1 MHLAINTIKHSSLGE
16 GLVRLLGIGGFI
28 SLLLLISTPSF
39 AKQWTL
45 PECINYAIE
54 HNISLKQREN
64 TRRQNELNLNT
75 AKNSRLPD
83 ANAGISEN
91 LGFGR
96 SLGMDNTYSKNNT
109 SNTSFQISTS
119 VPLLTGNRIPN
130 TIKFNQL
137 NLEASTADLEKAR
150 NDIRTQIAQQYIQI
164 VYDSE
169 ILAVAKRQIGIDSLQ
184 CYRLEEME
192 KNGKA
197 TPTEVLQQKAT
208 MEQSRLTA
216 TQAENTYRLDI
227 LALTQLLELPSPE
240 GFSIVTPTLPSNSGN
255 LININPEIIYQE
267 AIAVKPEVQ
276 AEQLRLKASDA
287 NILIAKSAKYPTLS
301 FSAGLG
307 TNYYKTLNGN
317 YKQDSFGSQLKNNFS
332 QNLGLQ
338 LNVPIFNRFAT
349 RNSIKSASI
358 DKENQ
363 QLALDNVK
371 KSLYKEIQQVY
382 YNTIAAEAKYKSSL
396 QAEVTS
402 KDAFNLTQSKYE
414 NGKATIT
421 EFNESRNNLMKAE
434 SDLIQARYQLIYQK
448 ALIDF
453 YRGKELK
460 F

>member
-1 MHLAINTIKHSSLGE
+1 MKTLILSALMSLGAT
-16 GLVRLLGIGGFI
+16 
-28 SLLLLISTPSF
+28 SSF
-39 AKQWTL
+39 AQKQWTL

-64 TRRQNELNLNT
+64 TRRQNEVSLNT

-83 ANAGISEN
+83 LNAGVSES

-119 VPLLTGNRIPN
+119 VPILTGNRIEN
-130 TIKFNQL
+130 TIKLNQL

-164 VYDSE
+164 VYDTE

-184 CYRLEEME
+184 LYRLQEME
-192 KNGKA
+192 RNGKA
-197 TPTEVLQQKAT
+197 TLTEVLQQQST

-216 TQAENTYRLDI
+216 TQAENTYRLDL

-240 GFSIVTPTLPSNSGN
+240 GFSIVIPTLPSNSGS
-255 LININPEIIYQE
+255 LINVNPEIIYQE

-276 AEQLRLKASDA
+276 AEELRLKASDA

-301 FSAGLG
+301 FNAGLG

-317 YKQDSFGSQLKNNFS
+317 YKQDSFSSQLKNNFS
-332 QNLGLQ
+332 QSLGLQ
-338 LNVPIFNRFAT
+338 LNVPIFNRYAT

-371 KSLYKEIQQVY
+371 KTLYKEIQQVY

-396 QAEVTS
+396 QAKVTS
-402 KDAFNLTQSKYE
+402 DDAFNLTQSKYE

-421 EFNESRNNLMKAE
+421 EFNESKNNLMKAE
-434 SDLIQARYQLIYQK
+434 SDLVQARYQLIYQK

-453 YRGKELK
+453 YRGKE
-460 F
+460 FRF

>member
-1 MHLAINTIKHSSLGE
+1 MPLAINTIKHPSLWE
-16 GLVRLLGIGGFI
+16 GLVRLLGIV
-28 SLLLLISTPSF
+28 LLLLFICTPSF

-64 TRRQNELNLNT
+64 TRRQNEVSLNT

-83 ANAGISEN
+83 LNAGISEN

-119 VPLLTGNRIPN
+119 VPILTGNRIEN
-130 TIKFNQL
+130 TIKLNQL

-164 VYDSE
+164 VYDTE

-184 CYRLEEME
+184 LYRLQEME
-192 KNGKA
+192 RNGKA
-197 TPTEVLQQKAT
+197 TLTEVLQQKST

-216 TQAENTYRLDI
+216 TQAENTYRLDL
-227 LALTQLLELPSPE
+227 LALSQLLELPSPE
-240 GFSIVTPTLPSNSGN
+240 GFSIVIPTLPNNYGS
-255 LININPEIIYQE
+255 LINVNPEIIYQE

-301 FSAGLG
+301 FNAGLG

-317 YKQDSFGSQLKNNFS
+317 YKQDSFGSQIKNNFS
-332 QNLGLQ
+332 QSLGLQ

-371 KSLYKEIQQVY
+371 KTLYKEIQQVY
-382 YNTIAAEAKYKSSL
+382 YNTVAAEAKYKSSL

-402 KDAFNLTQSKYE
+402 KDAFNLTQAKYE

-421 EFNESRNNLMKAE
+421 EFNESKNNMMKAE
-434 SDLIQARYQLIYQK
+434 SDLVQARYQLIYQK

-453 YRGKELK
+453 YRGKELR

>member
-1 MHLAINTIKHSSLGE
+1 MKTLILSALMSLGAT
-16 GLVRLLGIGGFI
+16 
-28 SLLLLISTPSF
+28 SSF
-39 AKQWTL
+39 AQKQWTL

-64 TRRQNELNLNT
+64 TRRQNEVSLNT

-83 ANAGISEN
+83 LNAGVSES

-119 VPLLTGNRIPN
+119 VPILTGNRIEN
-130 TIKFNQL
+130 TIKLNQL

-164 VYDSE
+164 VYDTE

-184 CYRLEEME
+184 LYRLQEME
-192 KNGKA
+192 RNGKS
-197 TPTEVLQQKAT
+197 TLTEVLQQQST

-216 TQAENTYRLDI
+216 TQAENTYRLDL

-240 GFSIVTPTLPSNSGN
+240 GFSIVIPTLPSNSGS
-255 LININPEIIYQE
+255 LINVNPEIIYQE

-276 AEQLRLKASDA
+276 AEELRLKASDA

-301 FSAGLG
+301 FNAGLG

-317 YKQDSFGSQLKNNFS
+317 YKQDSFSSQIKNNFS
-332 QNLGLQ
+332 QSLGLQ
-338 LNVPIFNRFAT
+338 LNVPIFNRYAT

-371 KSLYKEIQQVY
+371 KTLYKEIQQVY

-396 QAEVTS
+396 QAKVTS
-402 KDAFNLTQSKYE
+402 DDAFNLTQSKYE

-421 EFNESRNNLMKAE
+421 EFNESKNNLMKAE
-434 SDLIQARYQLIYQK
+434 SDLVQARYQLIYQK

-453 YRGKELK
+453 YRGKE
-460 F
+460 FRF

>member
-1 MHLAINTIKHSSLGE
+1 MHLAINTIKHPSLGE

-45 PECINYAIE
+45 LECINYAIE
-54 HNISLKQREN
+54 HNINLKQREN
-64 TRRQNELNLNT
+64 TRRQNELSLNT

-130 TIKFNQL
+130 TIKLNQL

-197 TPTEVLQQKAT
+197 TLTEVLQQKAT

>member
-1 MHLAINTIKHSSLGE
+1 MPLAINTIKHPSLWE
-16 GLVRLLGIGGFI
+16 GLVRLLGIVL
-28 SLLLLISTPSF
+28 LLLLISTPSS

-64 TRRQNELNLNT
+64 TRRQNEVSLNT

-83 ANAGISEN
+83 LNAGVSES

-119 VPLLTGNRIPN
+119 VPILTGNRIEN
-130 TIKFNQL
+130 TIKLNQL

-150 NDIRTQIAQQYIQI
+150 NDIRTQIAQLYIQI
-164 VYDSE
+164 VYDTE
-169 ILAVAKRQIGIDSLQ
+169 ILDVAKRQIGIDSLQ
-184 CYRLEEME
+184 LYRLQEME
-192 KNGKA
+192 RNGKA
-197 TPTEVLQQKAT
+197 TLTEVLQQKST

-216 TQAENTYRLDI
+216 TQAENTYRLDL
-227 LALTQLLELPSPE
+227 LALSQLLELPSPE
-240 GFSIVTPTLPSNSGN
+240 GFTIVIPTLPNNYGS
-255 LININPEIIYQE
+255 LINVNPEIIYQE

-276 AEQLRLKASDA
+276 AEQIRLKASDA

-301 FSAGLG
+301 FNAGLG

-317 YKQDSFGSQLKNNFS
+317 YKQDSFGSQIKNNFS
-332 QNLGLQ
+332 QSLGLQ

-371 KSLYKEIQQVY
+371 KTLYKEIQQVY
-382 YNTIAAEAKYKSSL
+382 YNTVAAEAKYKSSL

-402 KDAFNLTQSKYE
+402 KDAFNLTQAKYE

-421 EFNESRNNLMKAE
+421 EFNESKNNMMKAE
-434 SDLIQARYQLIYQK
+434 SDLVQARYQLIYQK

-453 YRGKELK
+453 YRGKELR

>member
-1 MHLAINTIKHSSLGE
+1 MSLGAT
-16 GLVRLLGIGGFI
+16 
-28 SLLLLISTPSF
+28 SSF
-39 AKQWTL
+39 AQKQWTL

-64 TRRQNELNLNT
+64 TRRQNEVSLNT

-83 ANAGISEN
+83 LNAGVSES

-119 VPLLTGNRIPN
+119 VPILTGNRIEN
-130 TIKFNQL
+130 TIKLNQL

-164 VYDSE
+164 VYDTE

-184 CYRLEEME
+184 LYRLQEME
-192 KNGKA
+192 RNGKA
-197 TPTEVLQQKAT
+197 TLTEVLQQQST

-216 TQAENTYRLDI
+216 TQAENTYRLDL

-240 GFSIVTPTLPSNSGN
+240 GFSIVIPTLPNNYGS
-255 LININPEIIYQE
+255 LINVNPEIIYQE

-301 FSAGLG
+301 FNAGLG

-317 YKQDSFGSQLKNNFS
+317 YKQDSFSSQIKNNFS
-332 QNLGLQ
+332 QSLGLQ
-338 LNVPIFNRFAT
+338 LNVPIFNRYAT

-371 KSLYKEIQQVY
+371 KTLYKEIQQVY
-382 YNTIAAEAKYKSSL
+382 YNTVAAEAKYKSSL

-402 KDAFNLTQSKYE
+402 KDAFNLTQAKYE

-421 EFNESRNNLMKAE
+421 EFNESKNNMMKAE
-434 SDLIQARYQLIYQK
+434 SDLVQARYQLIYQK

-453 YRGKELK
+453 YRGKELR

>member
-1 MHLAINTIKHSSLGE
+1 MSLGAT
-16 GLVRLLGIGGFI
+16 
-28 SLLLLISTPSF
+28 SSF
-39 AKQWTL
+39 AQKQWTL

-64 TRRQNELNLNT
+64 TRRQNEVSLNT

-83 ANAGISEN
+83 LNAGVSES

-119 VPLLTGNRIPN
+119 VPILTGNRIEN
-130 TIKFNQL
+130 TIKLNQL

-164 VYDSE
+164 VYDTE

-184 CYRLEEME
+184 LYRLQEME
-192 KNGKA
+192 RNGKA
-197 TPTEVLQQKAT
+197 TLTEVLQQQST

-216 TQAENTYRLDI
+216 TQAENTYRLDL

-240 GFSIVTPTLPSNSGN
+240 GFSIVIPTLPSNSN
-255 LININPEIIYQE
+255 SLINVNPEIIYQE
-267 AIAVKPEVQ
+267 AITVKPEVQ
-276 AEQLRLKASDA
+276 AEELRLKASDA

-301 FSAGLG
+301 FNAGLG

-317 YKQDSFGSQLKNNFS
+317 YKQDSFSSQIKNNFS
-332 QNLGLQ
+332 QSLGLQ
-338 LNVPIFNRFAT
+338 LNVPIFNRYAT

-396 QAEVTS
+396 QAKVTS
-402 KDAFNLTQSKYE
+402 DDAFNLTQSKYE

-421 EFNESRNNLMKAE
+421 EFNESKNNLMKAE
-434 SDLIQARYQLIYQK
+434 SDLVQARYQLIYQK

-453 YRGKELK
+453 YRGKE
-460 F
+460 FRF

>member
-1 MHLAINTIKHSSLGE
+1 MPLAINTIKHPSLWE
-16 GLVRLLGIGGFI
+16 GLVRLLGIVL
-28 SLLLLISTPSF
+28 LLLLISTPSS

-45 PECINYAIE
+45 PECIDYAIE

-64 TRRQNELNLNT
+64 TRRQNEVSLNT

-83 ANAGISEN
+83 LNAGVSEN

-130 TIKFNQL
+130 TIKLNQL

-164 VYDSE
+164 VYDTE

-184 CYRLEEME
+184 LYRLQEME
-192 KNGKA
+192 RNGKA
-197 TPTEVLQQKAT
+197 TLTEVLQQQST

-216 TQAENTYRLDI
+216 TQAENTYRLDL
-227 LALTQLLELPSPE
+227 LALSQLLELPSPE
-240 GFSIVTPTLPSNSGN
+240 GFSIVIPTLPSNSGS
-255 LININPEIIYQE
+255 LINVNPEIIYQE

-301 FSAGLG
+301 FNAGLG

-317 YKQDSFGSQLKNNFS
+317 YKQDSFGSQIKNNFS
-332 QNLGLQ
+332 QSLGLQ

-371 KSLYKEIQQVY
+371 KTLYKEIQQVY
-382 YNTIAAEAKYKSSL
+382 YNTVAAEAKYKSSL

-402 KDAFNLTQSKYE
+402 KDAFNLTQAKYE

-421 EFNESRNNLMKAE
+421 EFNESKNNMMKAE
-434 SDLIQARYQLIYQK
+434 SDLVQARYQLIYQK

-453 YRGKELK
+453 YRGKELR

>member
-1 MHLAINTIKHSSLGE
+1 MPLAINTIKHPSLWE
-16 GLVRLLGIGGFI
+16 GLVRLLGIVL
-28 SLLLLISTPSF
+28 LLLLISTPSF

-45 PECINYAIE
+45 PECIDYAIE

-64 TRRQNELNLNT
+64 TRRQNEVSLNT

-83 ANAGISEN
+83 LNAGISEN

-130 TIKFNQL
+130 TIKLNQL

-164 VYDSE
+164 VYDTE

-184 CYRLEEME
+184 LYRLQEME
-192 KNGKA
+192 RNGKA
-197 TPTEVLQQKAT
+197 TLTEVLQQQST

-216 TQAENTYRLDI
+216 TQAENTYRLDL

-240 GFSIVTPTLPSNSGN
+240 GFSIVIPTLPSNSSS
-255 LININPEIIYQE
+255 LINVNPEIIYQE

-301 FSAGLG
+301 FNAGLG

-317 YKQDSFGSQLKNNFS
+317 YKQDSFSSQIKNNFS
-332 QNLGLQ
+332 QSLGLQ
-338 LNVPIFNRFAT
+338 LNVPIFNRYAT

-371 KSLYKEIQQVY
+371 KTLYKEIQQVY

-421 EFNESRNNLMKAE
+421 EFNESKNNMMKAE
-434 SDLIQARYQLIYQK
+434 SDLVQARYQLIYQK

-453 YRGKELK
+453 YRGKELR

>member
-1 MHLAINTIKHSSLGE
+1 MPLAINTIKHPSLWE
-16 GLVRLLGIGGFI
+16 GLVRLLGIVL
-28 SLLLLISTPSF
+28 LLLLICTPSF

-45 PECINYAIE
+45 PECIDYAIE

-64 TRRQNELNLNT
+64 TRRQNEVSLNT

-83 ANAGISEN
+83 LNAGVSEN

-119 VPLLTGNRIPN
+119 VPILTGNRIEN
-130 TIKFNQL
+130 TIKLNQL

-164 VYDSE
+164 VYDTE

-184 CYRLEEME
+184 LYRLQEME
-192 KNGKA
+192 RNGKA
-197 TPTEVLQQKAT
+197 TLTEVLQQQST

-216 TQAENTYRLDI
+216 TQAENTYRLDL
-227 LALTQLLELPSPE
+227 LALSQLLELPSPE
-240 GFSIVTPTLPSNSGN
+240 GFSIVIPTLPSNSGS
-255 LININPEIIYQE
+255 LINVNPEIIYQE

-301 FSAGLG
+301 FNAGLG

-317 YKQDSFGSQLKNNFS
+317 YKQDSFGSQIKNNFS
-332 QNLGLQ
+332 QSLGLQ
-338 LNVPIFNRFAT
+338 LNVPIFNRYAT

-371 KSLYKEIQQVY
+371 KTLYKEIQQVY

-421 EFNESRNNLMKAE
+421 EFNESKNNMMKAE
-434 SDLIQARYQLIYQK
+434 SDLVQARYQLIYQK

-453 YRGKELK
+453 YRGKELR

>member
-1 MHLAINTIKHSSLGE
+1 MSLGAT
-16 GLVRLLGIGGFI
+16 
-28 SLLLLISTPSF
+28 SSF
-39 AKQWTL
+39 AQKQWTL

-64 TRRQNELNLNT
+64 TRRQNEVSLNT

-83 ANAGISEN
+83 LNAGVSES

-119 VPLLTGNRIPN
+119 VPILTGNRIEN
-130 TIKFNQL
+130 TIKLNQL

-164 VYDSE
+164 VYDTE

-184 CYRLEEME
+184 LYRLQEME
-192 KNGKA
+192 RNGKA
-197 TPTEVLQQKAT
+197 TLTEVLQQQST

-216 TQAENTYRLDI
+216 TQAENTYRLDL

-240 GFSIVTPTLPSNSGN
+240 GFSIVIPTLPSNSAS
-255 LININPEIIYQE
+255 LINVNPEIIYQE

-276 AEQLRLKASDA
+276 AEELRLKASDA

-301 FSAGLG
+301 FNAGLG

-317 YKQDSFGSQLKNNFS
+317 YKQDSFSSQLKNNFS
-332 QNLGLQ
+332 QSLGLQ
-338 LNVPIFNRFAT
+338 LNVPIFNRYAT

-396 QAEVTS
+396 QAKVTS
-402 KDAFNLTQSKYE
+402 DDAFNLTQSKYE

-421 EFNESRNNLMKAE
+421 EFNESKNNLMKAE
-434 SDLIQARYQLIYQK
+434 SDLVQARYQLIYQK

-453 YRGKELK
+453 YRGKE
-460 F
+460 FRF

>member
-1 MHLAINTIKHSSLGE
+1 MPLAINTIKHLSLWE
-16 GLVRLLGIGGFI
+16 DLVRLLGIVL
-28 SLLLLISTPSF
+28 LLLLISTPSS

-64 TRRQNELNLNT
+64 TRRQNEVSLNT

-83 ANAGISEN
+83 LNAGVSES

-164 VYDSE
+164 VYDTE

-184 CYRLEEME
+184 LYRLQEME
-192 KNGKA
+192 RNGKA
-197 TPTEVLQQKAT
+197 TITEVLQQQST

-216 TQAENTYRLDI
+216 TQAENTYRLDL

-240 GFSIVTPTLPSNSGN
+240 GFSIVIPTLPNNYGS
-255 LININPEIIYQE
+255 LINVNPEIIYQE

-301 FSAGLG
+301 FNAGLG

-317 YKQDSFGSQLKNNFS
+317 YKQDSFGSQIKNNFS
-332 QNLGLQ
+332 QSLGLQ
-338 LNVPIFNRFAT
+338 LNVPIFNRYAT

-371 KSLYKEIQQVY
+371 KTLYKEIQQVY
-382 YNTIAAEAKYKSSL
+382 YNTVAAEAKYKSSL

-402 KDAFNLTQSKYE
+402 KDAFNLTQAKYE

-421 EFNESRNNLMKAE
+421 EFNESKNNMMKAE
-434 SDLIQARYQLIYQK
+434 SDLVQARYQLIYQK

-453 YRGKELK
+453 YRGKELR

>member
-1 MHLAINTIKHSSLGE
+1 MPLAINTIKHPSLWE
-16 GLVRLLGIGGFI
+16 GLVRLLGIVL
-28 SLLLLISTPSF
+28 LLLLISTPSS

-54 HNISLKQREN
+54 HNINLKQREN
-64 TRRQNELNLNT
+64 TRRQNEVSLNT

-83 ANAGISEN
+83 LNAGISES

-119 VPLLTGNRIPN
+119 VPILTGNRIEN
-130 TIKFNQL
+130 TIKLNQL

-164 VYDSE
+164 VYDTE

-184 CYRLEEME
+184 LYRLQEME
-192 KNGKA
+192 RNGKA
-197 TPTEVLQQKAT
+197 TLTEVLQQKST

-216 TQAENTYRLDI
+216 TQAENTYRLDL
-227 LALTQLLELPSPE
+227 LALSQLLELPSPE
-240 GFSIVTPTLPSNSGN
+240 GFTIVIPTLPNNYGS
-255 LININPEIIYQE
+255 LINVNPEIIYQE

-301 FSAGLG
+301 FNAGLG

-317 YKQDSFGSQLKNNFS
+317 YKQDSFGSQIKNNFS
-332 QNLGLQ
+332 QSLGLQ

-371 KSLYKEIQQVY
+371 KTLYKEIQQVY
-382 YNTIAAEAKYKSSL
+382 YNTVAAEAKYKSSL

-402 KDAFNLTQSKYE
+402 KDAFNLTQAKYE

-421 EFNESRNNLMKAE
+421 EFNESKNNMMKAE
-434 SDLIQARYQLIYQK
+434 SDLVQARYQLIYQK

-453 YRGKELK
+453 YRGKELR

>member
-1 MHLAINTIKHSSLGE
+1 MSLGAT
-16 GLVRLLGIGGFI
+16 
-28 SLLLLISTPSF
+28 SSF
-39 AKQWTL
+39 AQKQWTL

-64 TRRQNELNLNT
+64 TRRQNEVSLNT

-83 ANAGISEN
+83 LNAGVSES

-119 VPLLTGNRIPN
+119 VPILTGNRIEN
-130 TIKFNQL
+130 TIKLNQL

-164 VYDSE
+164 VYDTE

-184 CYRLEEME
+184 LYRLQEME
-192 KNGKA
+192 RNGKA
-197 TPTEVLQQKAT
+197 TLTEVLQQQST

-216 TQAENTYRLDI
+216 TQAENTYRLDL

-240 GFSIVTPTLPSNSGN
+240 GFSIVIPTLPSNSVS
-255 LININPEIIYQE
+255 LINVNPEIIYQE

-276 AEQLRLKASDA
+276 AEELRLKASDA

-301 FSAGLG
+301 FNAGLG

-317 YKQDSFGSQLKNNFS
+317 YKQDSFSSQLKNNFS
-332 QNLGLQ
+332 QSLGLQ
-338 LNVPIFNRFAT
+338 LNVPIFNRYAT

-396 QAEVTS
+396 QAKVTS
-402 KDAFNLTQSKYE
+402 DDAFNLTQSKYE

-421 EFNESRNNLMKAE
+421 EFNESKNNLMKAE
-434 SDLIQARYQLIYQK
+434 SDLVQARYQLIYQK

-453 YRGKELK
+453 YRGKE
-460 F
+460 FRF

>member
-1 MHLAINTIKHSSLGE
+1 MSLGAT
-16 GLVRLLGIGGFI
+16 
-28 SLLLLISTPSF
+28 SSF
-39 AKQWTL
+39 AQKQWTL

-64 TRRQNELNLNT
+64 TRRQNEVSLNT

-83 ANAGISEN
+83 LNAGVSES

-119 VPLLTGNRIPN
+119 VPILTGNRIEN
-130 TIKFNQL
+130 TIKLNQL

-164 VYDSE
+164 VYDTE

-184 CYRLEEME
+184 LYRLQEME
-192 KNGKA
+192 RNGKA
-197 TPTEVLQQKAT
+197 TLTEVLQQQST

-216 TQAENTYRLDI
+216 TQAENTYRLDL

-240 GFSIVTPTLPSNSGN
+240 SFSIVIPTLPSNSGS
-255 LININPEIIYQE
+255 LINVNPEIIYQE
-267 AIAVKPEVQ
+267 AITVKPEVQ
-276 AEQLRLKASDA
+276 AEELRLKASDA

-301 FSAGLG
+301 FNAGLG

-317 YKQDSFGSQLKNNFS
+317 YKQDSFSSQLKNNFS
-332 QNLGLQ
+332 QSLGLQ
-338 LNVPIFNRFAT
+338 LNVPIFNRYAT

-396 QAEVTS
+396 QAKVTS
-402 KDAFNLTQSKYE
+402 DDAFNLTQSKYE

-421 EFNESRNNLMKAE
+421 EFNESKNNLMKAE
-434 SDLIQARYQLIYQK
+434 SDLVQARYQLIYQK

-453 YRGKELK
+453 YRGKE
-460 F
+460 FRF

>member
-1 MHLAINTIKHSSLGE
+1 MSLGAT
-16 GLVRLLGIGGFI
+16 
-28 SLLLLISTPSF
+28 SSF
-39 AKQWTL
+39 AQKQWTL

-54 HNISLKQREN
+54 HNISLNQREN
-64 TRRQNELNLNT
+64 TRRQNEVSLNT

-83 ANAGISEN
+83 LNAGVSES

-119 VPLLTGNRIPN
+119 VPILTGNRIEN
-130 TIKFNQL
+130 TIKLNQL

-164 VYDSE
+164 VYDTE

-184 CYRLEEME
+184 LYRLQEME
-192 KNGKA
+192 RNGKA
-197 TPTEVLQQKAT
+197 TLTEVLQQQST

-216 TQAENTYRLDI
+216 TQAENTYRLDL

-240 GFSIVTPTLPSNSGN
+240 SFSIVIPTLPSNSAS
-255 LININPEIIYQE
+255 LINVNPEIIYQE

-276 AEQLRLKASDA
+276 AEELRLKASDA

-301 FSAGLG
+301 FNAGLG

-317 YKQDSFGSQLKNNFS
+317 YKQDSFSSQLKNNFS
-332 QNLGLQ
+332 QSLGLQ
-338 LNVPIFNRFAT
+338 LNVPIFNRYAT

-396 QAEVTS
+396 QAKVTS
-402 KDAFNLTQSKYE
+402 DDAFNLTQSKYE

-421 EFNESRNNLMKAE
+421 EFNESKNNLMKAE
-434 SDLIQARYQLIYQK
+434 SDLVQARYQLIYQK

-453 YRGKELK
+453 YRGKE
-460 F
+460 FRF

>member
-1 MHLAINTIKHSSLGE
+1 MPLAINTIKHPSLWE
-16 GLVRLLGIGGFI
+16 GLVRLLGIV
-28 SLLLLISTPSF
+28 LLLLFISTPSS

-45 PECINYAIE
+45 PECIDYAIE

-64 TRRQNELNLNT
+64 TRRQNEVSLNT

-83 ANAGISEN
+83 LNAGVSES

-130 TIKFNQL
+130 TIKLNQL

-164 VYDSE
+164 VYDTE

-184 CYRLEEME
+184 LYRLQEME
-192 KNGKA
+192 RNGKA
-197 TPTEVLQQKAT
+197 TLTEVLQQKST

-216 TQAENTYRLDI
+216 TQAENTYRLDL
-227 LALTQLLELPSPE
+227 LALSQLLELPSPE
-240 GFSIVTPTLPSNSGN
+240 GFSIVIPTLPSNSGS
-255 LININPEIIYQE
+255 LINVNPEIIYQE

-301 FSAGLG
+301 FNAGLG

-317 YKQDSFGSQLKNNFS
+317 YKQDSFGSQIKNNFS
-332 QNLGLQ
+332 QSLGLQ
-338 LNVPIFNRFAT
+338 LNVPIFNRYAT

-371 KSLYKEIQQVY
+371 KTLYKEIQQVY

-402 KDAFNLTQSKYE
+402 KDAFNLTQAKYE

-421 EFNESRNNLMKAE
+421 EFNESKNNMMKAE
-434 SDLIQARYQLIYQK
+434 SDLVQARYQLIYLK

-453 YRGKELK
+453 YRGKELR

>member
-1 MHLAINTIKHSSLGE
+1 MPLAINTIKHPSLWE
-16 GLVRLLGIGGFI
+16 GLVRLLGIV
-28 SLLLLISTPSF
+28 LLLLFICTPSF

-45 PECINYAIE
+45 PECIDYAIE

-64 TRRQNELNLNT
+64 TRRQNEVSLNT

-83 ANAGISEN
+83 LNAGVSEN

-130 TIKFNQL
+130 TIKLNQL

-164 VYDSE
+164 VYDTE

-184 CYRLEEME
+184 LYRLQEME
-192 KNGKA
+192 RNGKA
-197 TPTEVLQQKAT
+197 TLTEVLQQKST

-216 TQAENTYRLDI
+216 TQAENTYRLDL

-240 GFSIVTPTLPSNSGN
+240 GFSIVIPTLPSNSAS
-255 LININPEIIYQE
+255 LINVNPEIIYQE

-276 AEQLRLKASDA
+276 AEELRLKASDA

-301 FSAGLG
+301 FNAGLG

-317 YKQDSFGSQLKNNFS
+317 YKQDSFSSQIKNNFS
-332 QNLGLQ
+332 QSLGLQ
-338 LNVPIFNRFAT
+338 LNVPIFNRYAT

-371 KSLYKEIQQVY
+371 KTLYKEIQQVY

-396 QAEVTS
+396 QAKVTS
-402 KDAFNLTQSKYE
+402 DDAFNLTQSKYE

-421 EFNESRNNLMKAE
+421 EFNESKNNMMKAE
-434 SDLIQARYQLIYQK
+434 SDLVQARYQLIYQK

-453 YRGKELK
+453 YRGKELR

>member
-1 MHLAINTIKHSSLGE
+1 MYISIHQHLTPITQHPEHMKTLILSALMSLGAT
-16 GLVRLLGIGGFI
+16 
-28 SLLLLISTPSF
+28 SSF

-64 TRRQNELNLNT
+64 TRRQNEVSLNT

-83 ANAGISEN
+83 LNAGVSES

-119 VPLLTGNRIPN
+119 VPILTGNRIEN
-130 TIKFNQL
+130 TIKLNQL

-164 VYDSE
+164 VYDTE

-184 CYRLEEME
+184 LYRLQEME
-192 KNGKA
+192 RNGKA
-197 TPTEVLQQKAT
+197 TLTEVLQQKST

-216 TQAENTYRLDI
+216 TQAENTYRLDL

-301 FSAGLG
+301 FNAGLG

-317 YKQDSFGSQLKNNFS
+317 YKQDSFSSQLKNNFS

-338 LNVPIFNRFAT
+338 LNVPIFNRYAT

-396 QAEVTS
+396 QAKVTS
-402 KDAFNLTQSKYE
+402 DDAFNLTQSKYE

-421 EFNESRNNLMKAE
+421 EFNESKNNLMKAE
-434 SDLIQARYQLIYQK
+434 SDLVQARYQLIYQK

-453 YRGKELK
+453 YRGKELR

>member
-1 MHLAINTIKHSSLGE
+1 MPLAINTIKHPSLWE
-16 GLVRLLGIGGFI
+16 GLVRLLGIVL
-28 SLLLLISTPSF
+28 LLLLICTPSF

-64 TRRQNELNLNT
+64 TRRQNEVSLNT

-83 ANAGISEN
+83 LNAGVSES

-119 VPLLTGNRIPN
+119 VPILTGNRIEN
-130 TIKFNQL
+130 TIKLNQL

-164 VYDSE
+164 VYDTE

-184 CYRLEEME
+184 LYRLQEME
-192 KNGKA
+192 RNGKA
-197 TPTEVLQQKAT
+197 TLTEVLQQKST

-216 TQAENTYRLDI
+216 TQAENTYRLDL
-227 LALTQLLELPSPE
+227 LALSQLLELPSPE
-240 GFSIVTPTLPSNSGN
+240 GFSIVIPTLPSNSSS
-255 LININPEIIYQE
+255 LINVNPEIIYQE

-301 FSAGLG
+301 FNAGLG

-317 YKQDSFGSQLKNNFS
+317 YKQDSFGSQIKNNFS
-332 QNLGLQ
+332 QSLGLQ
-338 LNVPIFNRFAT
+338 LNVPIFNRYAT

-371 KSLYKEIQQVY
+371 KTLYKEIQQVY

-421 EFNESRNNLMKAE
+421 EFNESKNNMMKAE
-434 SDLIQARYQLIYQK
+434 SDLVQARYQLIYQK

-453 YRGKELK
+453 YRGKELR

>member
-1 MHLAINTIKHSSLGE
+1 MPLAINTIKHPSLWE
-16 GLVRLLGIGGFI
+16 GLVRLLGIVL
-28 SLLLLISTPSF
+28 LLLLISTPSS

-45 PECINYAIE
+45 PECIDYAIE

-64 TRRQNELNLNT
+64 TRRQNEVSLNT

-83 ANAGISEN
+83 LNAGISEN

-119 VPLLTGNRIPN
+119 VPILTGNRIEN
-130 TIKFNQL
+130 TIKLNQL

-164 VYDSE
+164 VYDTE

-184 CYRLEEME
+184 LYRLQEME
-192 KNGKA
+192 RNGKA
-197 TPTEVLQQKAT
+197 TLTEVLQQKST

-216 TQAENTYRLDI
+216 TQAENTYRLDL
-227 LALTQLLELPSPE
+227 LALSQLLELPSPE
-240 GFSIVTPTLPSNSGN
+240 GFSIVIPTLPSNSGS
-255 LININPEIIYQE
+255 LINVNPEIIYQE

-301 FSAGLG
+301 FNAGLG

-371 KSLYKEIQQVY
+371 KTLYKEIQQVY

-396 QAEVTS
+396 QTEVTS

-421 EFNESRNNLMKAE
+421 EFNESKNNLMKAE
-434 SDLIQARYQLIYQK
+434 SDLVQARYQLIYQK

-453 YRGKELK
+453 YRGKE
-460 F
+460 FRF

>member
-1 MHLAINTIKHSSLGE
+1 MSLGAT
-16 GLVRLLGIGGFI
+16 
-28 SLLLLISTPSF
+28 SSF

-64 TRRQNELNLNT
+64 TRRQNEVSLNT

-83 ANAGISEN
+83 LNAGVSEN

-119 VPLLTGNRIPN
+119 VPILTGNRIEN
-130 TIKFNQL
+130 TIKLNQL

-164 VYDSE
+164 VYDTE

-184 CYRLEEME
+184 LYRLQEME
-192 KNGKA
+192 RNGKA
-197 TPTEVLQQKAT
+197 TLTEVLQQQST
-208 MEQSRLTA
+208 MEQSRLTV
-216 TQAENTYRLDI
+216 TQAENTYRLDL

-240 GFSIVTPTLPSNSGN
+240 GFSIVIPTLPSNSGSM
-255 LININPEIIYQE
+255 INVNPEIIYQE
-267 AIAVKPEVQ
+267 AIVVKPEIQ

-301 FSAGLG
+301 FNAGLG

-317 YKQDSFGSQLKNNFS
+317 YKQDSFSSQIKNNFS
-332 QNLGLQ
+332 QSLGLQ
-338 LNVPIFNRFAT
+338 LNVPIFNRYAT

-396 QAEVTS
+396 QAKVTS
-402 KDAFNLTQSKYE
+402 DDAFNLTQSKYE

-421 EFNESRNNLMKAE
+421 EFNESKNNLMKAE
-434 SDLIQARYQLIYQK
+434 SDLVQARYQLIYQK

-453 YRGKELK
+453 YRGKE
-460 F
+460 FRF

>member
-1 MHLAINTIKHSSLGE
+1 MPLAINTIKHPSLWE
-16 GLVRLLGIGGFI
+16 GLVRLLGIVL
-28 SLLLLISTPSF
+28 LLLLISTPSS

-45 PECINYAIE
+45 PECIDYAIE

-64 TRRQNELNLNT
+64 TRRQNEVSLNT

-83 ANAGISEN
+83 LNAGISES

-130 TIKFNQL
+130 TIKLNQL

-164 VYDSE
+164 VYDTE

-184 CYRLEEME
+184 LYRLQEME
-192 KNGKA
+192 RNGKA
-197 TPTEVLQQKAT
+197 TLTEVLQQKST

-216 TQAENTYRLDI
+216 TQAENTYRLDL

-240 GFSIVTPTLPSNSGN
+240 GFSIVIPTLPSNSGS
-255 LININPEIIYQE
+255 LINVNPEIIYQE

-301 FSAGLG
+301 FNAGLG

-332 QNLGLQ
+332 QSLGLQ
-338 LNVPIFNRFAT
+338 LNVPIFNRYAT

-371 KSLYKEIQQVY
+371 KTLYKEIQQVY

-402 KDAFNLTQSKYE
+402 KDAFNLTQAKYE

-421 EFNESRNNLMKAE
+421 EFNESKNNMMKAE
-434 SDLIQARYQLIYQK
+434 SDLVQARYQLIYQK

-453 YRGKELK
+453 YRGKELR

>member
-1 MHLAINTIKHSSLGE
+1 MPLAINTIKHPSLWE
-16 GLVRLLGIGGFI
+16 GLVRLLGIGL
-28 SLLLLISTPSF
+28 LLLLISTPSS

-45 PECINYAIE
+45 PECIDYAIE

-64 TRRQNELNLNT
+64 TRRQNEVSLNT

-83 ANAGISEN
+83 LNAGVSES

-119 VPLLTGNRIPN
+119 VPILTGNRIEN
-130 TIKFNQL
+130 TIKLNQL

-164 VYDSE
+164 VYDTE

-184 CYRLEEME
+184 LYRLQEME
-192 KNGKA
+192 RNGKA
-197 TPTEVLQQKAT
+197 TLTEVLQQKST

-216 TQAENTYRLDI
+216 TQAENTYRLDL
-227 LALTQLLELPSPE
+227 LALSQLLELPSPE
-240 GFSIVTPTLPSNSGN
+240 GFSIVIPTLPNNYGS
-255 LININPEIIYQE
+255 LINVNPEIIYQE

-301 FSAGLG
+301 FNAGLG

-317 YKQDSFGSQLKNNFS
+317 YKQDSFGSQIKNNFS
-332 QNLGLQ
+332 QSLGLQ
-338 LNVPIFNRFAT
+338 LNVPIFNRYAT

-371 KSLYKEIQQVY
+371 KTLYKEIQQVY

-421 EFNESRNNLMKAE
+421 EFNESKNNMMKAE
-434 SDLIQARYQLIYQK
+434 SDLVQAHYQLIYQK

-453 YRGKELK
+453 YRGKELR

>member
-1 MHLAINTIKHSSLGE
+1 MKTLILSALMSLGAT
-16 GLVRLLGIGGFI
+16 
-28 SLLLLISTPSF
+28 SSF
-39 AKQWTL
+39 AQKQWTL
-45 PECINYAIE
+45 PECIDYAIE

-64 TRRQNELNLNT
+64 TRRQNEVSLNT

-83 ANAGISEN
+83 LNAGVSES

-119 VPLLTGNRIPN
+119 VPILTGNRIEN
-130 TIKFNQL
+130 TIKLNQL

-184 CYRLEEME
+184 LYRLQEME
-192 KNGKA
+192 RNGKA
-197 TPTEVLQQKAT
+197 TLTEVLQQQST

-216 TQAENTYRLDI
+216 TQAENTYRLDL

-240 GFSIVTPTLPSNSGN
+240 GFSIVIPTLPSNSGS
-255 LININPEIIYQE
+255 LINVNPEIIYQE

-276 AEQLRLKASDA
+276 AERLRLKASDA

-301 FSAGLG
+301 FNAGLG

-317 YKQDSFGSQLKNNFS
+317 YKQDSFSSQIKNNFS
-332 QNLGLQ
+332 QSLGLQ
-338 LNVPIFNRFAT
+338 LNVPIFNRYAT

-371 KSLYKEIQQVY
+371 KTLYKEIQQVY

-402 KDAFNLTQSKYE
+402 KDAFNLTQAKYE

-421 EFNESRNNLMKAE
+421 EFNESKNNMMKAE
-434 SDLIQARYQLIYQK
+434 SDLVQARYQLIYQK

-453 YRGKELK
+453 YRGKELR

>member
-1 MHLAINTIKHSSLGE
+1 MPLAINTIKHLSLWE
-16 GLVRLLGIGGFI
+16 SLVRLLGIVL
-28 SLLLLISTPSF
+28 LLLLISTPSS

-45 PECINYAIE
+45 PECIDYAIE

-64 TRRQNELNLNT
+64 TCRQNELNLNT

-83 ANAGISEN
+83 LNAGVSES

-119 VPLLTGNRIPN
+119 VPILTGNRIEN
-130 TIKFNQL
+130 TIKLNQL

-164 VYDSE
+164 VYDTE
-169 ILAVAKRQIGIDSLQ
+169 ILAVATRPIGIDSLQ
-184 CYRLEEME
+184 LYRLQEME
-192 KNGKA
+192 RNGKA
-197 TPTEVLQQKAT
+197 TLTEVLQQKST

-216 TQAENTYRLDI
+216 TQAENTYRLDL
-227 LALTQLLELPSPE
+227 LALSQLLELPSPE
-240 GFSIVTPTLPSNSGN
+240 GFSIVIPTLPNNYGS
-255 LININPEIIYQE
+255 LINVNPEIIYQE

-301 FSAGLG
+301 FNAGLG

-317 YKQDSFGSQLKNNFS
+317 YKQDSFGSQIKNNFS

-338 LNVPIFNRFAT
+338 LNVPIFNRYAT

-371 KSLYKEIQQVY
+371 KTLYKEIQQVY
-382 YNTIAAEAKYKSSL
+382 YNTVAAEAKYKSSL

-402 KDAFNLTQSKYE
+402 KDAFNLTQAKYE

-421 EFNESRNNLMKAE
+421 EFNESKNNMMKAE
-434 SDLIQARYQLIYQK
+434 SDLVQARYQLIYQK

-453 YRGKELK
+453 YRGKELR

>member
-1 MHLAINTIKHSSLGE
+1 MPLAINTIKHPSLWE
-16 GLVRLLGIGGFI
+16 GLVRLLGIVL
-28 SLLLLISTPSF
+28 LLLLISTPSS

-64 TRRQNELNLNT
+64 TRRQNEVSLNT

-83 ANAGISEN
+83 LNAGVSES

-119 VPLLTGNRIPN
+119 VPILTGNRIEN
-130 TIKFNQL
+130 TIKLNQL

-164 VYDSE
+164 VYDTE

-184 CYRLEEME
+184 LYRLQEME
-192 KNGKA
+192 RNGKA
-197 TPTEVLQQKAT
+197 TLTEVLQQKST

-216 TQAENTYRLDI
+216 TQAENTYRLDL

-240 GFSIVTPTLPSNSGN
+240 GFSIVIPTLPSNSGS
-255 LININPEIIYQE
+255 LINVNPEIIYQE

-301 FSAGLG
+301 FNAGLG

-317 YKQDSFGSQLKNNFS
+317 YKQDSFGSQIKNNFS
-332 QNLGLQ
+332 QSLGLQ

-371 KSLYKEIQQVY
+371 KTLYKEIQQVY
-382 YNTIAAEAKYKSSL
+382 YNTVAAEAKYKSSL

-402 KDAFNLTQSKYE
+402 KDAFNLTQAKYE

-421 EFNESRNNLMKAE
+421 EFNESKNNMMKAE
-434 SDLIQARYQLIYQK
+434 SDLVQARYQLIYQK

-453 YRGKELK
+453 YRGKELR

>member
-64 TRRQNELNLNT
+64 TRRQNELSLNT

-197 TPTEVLQQKAT
+197 TLTEVLQQKAT

>member
-1 MHLAINTIKHSSLGE
+1 MSLGAT
-16 GLVRLLGIGGFI
+16 
-28 SLLLLISTPSF
+28 SSF
-39 AKQWTL
+39 AQKQWTL

-64 TRRQNELNLNT
+64 TRRQNEVSLNT

-83 ANAGISEN
+83 LNAGVSES

-119 VPLLTGNRIPN
+119 VPILTGNRIEN
-130 TIKFNQL
+130 TIKLNQL

-164 VYDSE
+164 VYDTE

-184 CYRLEEME
+184 LYRLQEME
-192 KNGKA
+192 RNGKA
-197 TPTEVLQQKAT
+197 TLTEVLQQQST

-216 TQAENTYRLDI
+216 TQAENTYRLDL
-227 LALTQLLELPSPE
+227 LALSQLLELPSPE
-240 GFSIVTPTLPSNSGN
+240 GFTIVIPTLPNNYGS
-255 LININPEIIYQE
+255 LINVNPEIIYQE

-301 FSAGLG
+301 FNAGLG

-317 YKQDSFGSQLKNNFS
+317 YKQDSFGSQIKNNFS

-371 KSLYKEIQQVY
+371 KTLYKEIQQVY

-402 KDAFNLTQSKYE
+402 KDAFNLTQAKYE

-421 EFNESRNNLMKAE
+421 EFNESKNNMMKAE
-434 SDLIQARYQLIYQK
+434 SDLVQARYQLIYQK

-453 YRGKELK
+453 YRGKELR

>member
-1 MHLAINTIKHSSLGE
+1 MKKIGLLYKKLPLG
-16 GLVRLLGIGGFI
+16 GIGGLFA
-28 SLLLLISTPSF
+28 LLICTPSS

-45 PECINYAIE
+45 PECIDYAIE

-64 TRRQNELNLNT
+64 TRRQNEVSLNT

-83 ANAGISEN
+83 LNAGVSES

-130 TIKFNQL
+130 TIKLNQL

-164 VYDSE
+164 VYDTE

-184 CYRLEEME
+184 LYRLQEME
-192 KNGKA
+192 RNGKA
-197 TPTEVLQQKAT
+197 TLTEVLQQQST

-216 TQAENTYRLDI
+216 TQAENTYRLDL

-240 GFSIVTPTLPSNSGN
+240 GFTIVIPTLPSNSGS
-255 LININPEIIYQE
+255 LINVNPEIIYQE

-301 FSAGLG
+301 FNAGLG

-317 YKQDSFGSQLKNNFS
+317 YKQDSFSSQIKNNFS
-332 QNLGLQ
+332 QSLGLQ
-338 LNVPIFNRFAT
+338 LNVPIFNRYAT

-371 KSLYKEIQQVY
+371 KTLYKEIQQVY
-382 YNTIAAEAKYKSSL
+382 YNTVAAEAKYKSSL

-402 KDAFNLTQSKYE
+402 KDAFNLTQAKYE

-421 EFNESRNNLMKAE
+421 EFNESKNNMMKAE
-434 SDLIQARYQLIYQK
+434 SDLVQARYQLIYQK

-453 YRGKELK
+453 YRGKELR

>member
-1 MHLAINTIKHSSLGE
+1 MPLAINTIKHPSLWE
-16 GLVRLLGIGGFI
+16 GLVRLLGIV
-28 SLLLLISTPSF
+28 LLLLFISTPSS

-45 PECINYAIE
+45 PECIDYAIE

-64 TRRQNELNLNT
+64 TRRQNEVSLNT

-83 ANAGISEN
+83 LNAGVSES

-130 TIKFNQL
+130 TIKLNQL

-164 VYDSE
+164 VYDTE

-184 CYRLEEME
+184 LYRLQEME
-192 KNGKA
+192 RNGKA
-197 TPTEVLQQKAT
+197 TLTEVLQQKST

-216 TQAENTYRLDI
+216 TQAENTYRLDL
-227 LALTQLLELPSPE
+227 LALSQLLELPSPE
-240 GFSIVTPTLPSNSGN
+240 GFSIVIPTLPSNSGS
-255 LININPEIIYQE
+255 LINVNPEIIYQE

-301 FSAGLG
+301 FNAGLG

-317 YKQDSFGSQLKNNFS
+317 YKQDSFGSQIKNNFS
-332 QNLGLQ
+332 QSLGLQ
-338 LNVPIFNRFAT
+338 LNVPIFNRYAT

-371 KSLYKEIQQVY
+371 KTLYKEIQQVY

-402 KDAFNLTQSKYE
+402 KDAFNLTQAKYE

-421 EFNESRNNLMKAE
+421 EFNESKNNMMKAE
-434 SDLIQARYQLIYQK
+434 SDLVQARYQLIYQK

-453 YRGKELK
+453 YRGKELR

>member
-1 MHLAINTIKHSSLGE
+1 MYISIHQHLTPITQHPEHMKALALSALM
-16 GLVRLLGIGGFI
+16 LIGAT
-28 SLLLLISTPSF
+28 SSF

-64 TRRQNELNLNT
+64 TCRQNELNLNT

-83 ANAGISEN
+83 LNAGVSES

-96 SLGMDNTYSKNNT
+96 SLGMDNTYSNNNT

-119 VPLLTGNRIPN
+119 VPILTGNRIEN
-130 TIKFNQL
+130 TIKLNQL

-164 VYDSE
+164 VYDYE

-184 CYRLEEME
+184 CYRLQEME
-192 KNGKA
+192 RNGKA
-197 TPTEVLQQKAT
+197 TLTDVLQQQST
-208 MEQSRLTA
+208 MAQSRLTA
-216 TQAENTYRLDI
+216 TQAENTYRLDL

-240 GFSIVTPTLPSNSGN
+240 GFSIAIPSLPSNSGN
-255 LININPEIIYQE
+255 IVNINPEIIYQE
-267 AIAVKPEVQ
+267 AIAIKPEVQ
-276 AEQLRLKASDA
+276 AENLRLKASDA

-301 FSAGLG
+301 LNAGLG
-307 TNYYKTLNGN
+307 TNYYK
-317 YKQDSFGSQLKNNFS
+317 SFGSKNGMKQDGFGSQIKNNFS
-332 QNLGLQ
+332 QNIGLQ
-338 LNVPIFNRFAT
+338 LNIPIFNRFST
-349 RNSIKSASI
+349 RNSIRSASI

-382 YNTIAAEAKYKSSL
+382 YNTIAAEAKYNNSVS
-396 QAEVTS
+396 AEIAS
-402 KDAFNLTQSKYE
+402 KDAFNLTQAKYE

-421 EFNESRNNLMKAE
+421 EFNESKNNLMKAE
-434 SDLIQARYQLIYQK
+434 SDLVQARYQLIYQK

-453 YRGKELK
+453 YRGKELR

>member
-1 MHLAINTIKHSSLGE
+1 MPLAINTIKHPSLWE
-16 GLVRLLGIGGFI
+16 GLVRLLGIVL
-28 SLLLLISTPSF
+28 LLLLISTPSS

-45 PECINYAIE
+45 PECIDYAIE

-64 TRRQNELNLNT
+64 TRRQNEVSLNT

-83 ANAGISEN
+83 LNAGVSES

-119 VPLLTGNRIPN
+119 VPILTGNRIEN
-130 TIKFNQL
+130 TIKLNQL

-164 VYDSE
+164 VYDTE

-184 CYRLEEME
+184 LYRLQEME
-192 KNGKA
+192 RNGKA
-197 TPTEVLQQKAT
+197 TLTEVLQQKST

-216 TQAENTYRLDI
+216 TQAENNYRLDL
-227 LALTQLLELPSPE
+227 LALSQLLELPSPE
-240 GFSIVTPTLPSNSGN
+240 GFTIVIPTLPNNYGS
-255 LININPEIIYQE
+255 LINVNPEIIYQE

-301 FSAGLG
+301 FNAGLG

-317 YKQDSFGSQLKNNFS
+317 YKQDSFGSQIKNNFS

-371 KSLYKEIQQVY
+371 KTLYKEIQQVY
-382 YNTIAAEAKYKSSL
+382 YNTVAAEAKYKSSL

-402 KDAFNLTQSKYE
+402 KDAFNLTQAKYE

-421 EFNESRNNLMKAE
+421 EFNESKNNMMKAE
-434 SDLIQARYQLIYQK
+434 SDLVQARYQLIYQK

-453 YRGKELK
+453 YRGKELR

>member
-1 MHLAINTIKHSSLGE
+1 MPLAINTIKHPSLWE
-16 GLVRLLGIGGFI
+16 GLVRLLGIVL
-28 SLLLLISTPSF
+28 LLLLICTPSS

-64 TRRQNELNLNT
+64 TRRQNEVSLNT

-83 ANAGISEN
+83 LNAGVSEN

-119 VPLLTGNRIPN
+119 VPILTGNRIEN
-130 TIKFNQL
+130 TIKLNQL

-164 VYDSE
+164 VYDTE

-184 CYRLEEME
+184 LYRLQEME
-192 KNGKA
+192 RNGKA
-197 TPTEVLQQKAT
+197 TLTEVLQQQST

-216 TQAENTYRLDI
+216 TQAENTYRLDL
-227 LALTQLLELPSPE
+227 LALSQLLELPSPE
-240 GFSIVTPTLPSNSGN
+240 GFSIVIPTLPNNYGS
-255 LININPEIIYQE
+255 LINVNPEIIYQE

-301 FSAGLG
+301 FNAGLG

-317 YKQDSFGSQLKNNFS
+317 YKQDSFGSQIKNNFS
-332 QNLGLQ
+332 QSLGLQ
-338 LNVPIFNRFAT
+338 LNVPIFNRYAT

-371 KSLYKEIQQVY
+371 KTLYKEIQQVY

-402 KDAFNLTQSKYE
+402 KDAFNLTQAKYE

-421 EFNESRNNLMKAE
+421 EFNESKNNMMKAE
-434 SDLIQARYQLIYQK
+434 SDLVQARYQLIYQK

-453 YRGKELK
+453 YRGKELR